1 MVKGKI
7 AKALPLAK
15 IGEIAFILVV
25 IVAVVA
31 GLATTRLD
39 AVQRAWV
46 FIALMIL
53 GVIVSLTTITEK
65 EVGQF
70 MSVSV
75 TLLIASVSA
84 AVVLNLII
92 GTGPLAPLT
101 VGPLAVDYARTVL
114 GIVLNIMAFV
124 APAAI
129 IPSLKAVYK
138 LARKAQ

>member
-1 MVKGKI
+1 MPKKVSSANMI
-7 AKALPLAK
+7 AK
-15 IGEIAFILVV
+15 IGELAFIVVV

-31 GLATTRLD
+31 GLATTKLD
-39 AVQRAWV
+39 AVQCAWV
-46 FIALMIL
+46 YVALMIL
-53 GVIVSLTTITEK
+53 GVIVSLTTITEA

-70 MSVSV
+70 MTASV
-75 TLLIASVSA
+75 TLLIASLA
-84 AVVLNLII
+84 AATVLSMVIV
-92 GTGPLAPLT
+92 A
-101 VGPLAVDYARTVL
+101 PLAVDYARTVL